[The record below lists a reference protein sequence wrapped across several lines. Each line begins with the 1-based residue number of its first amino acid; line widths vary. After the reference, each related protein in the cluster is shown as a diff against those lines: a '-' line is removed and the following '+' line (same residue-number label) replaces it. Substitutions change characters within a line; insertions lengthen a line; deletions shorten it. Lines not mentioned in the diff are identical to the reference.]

1 MILLRPDCLVFKTAA
16 GENVPATA
24 QEVTVELMSEQGSW
38 LDPEIVQNAA
48 AAVLHYFKD
57 EKKQSTVSVAEFSE
71 ALERVLRGLGF
82 DVKSAGAPATPKPE
96 PEAPPTKAVP
106 RRIAE
111 TNLHRFAGELGTSCE
126 LVFFPRLR
134 DELRRCLE
142 DSPQLLHFSG
152 LRDCVKHLTGTRR
165 WTPRCQSLHDQIV
178 DYLRGCLQNEDE
190 SRHCPLVV
198 Q

>member
-1 MILLRPDCLVFKTAA
+1 MILLRHDCLVFKTAA
-16 GENVPATA
+16 GESIPATA
-24 QEVTVELMSEQGSW
+24 QEVTVELMGEQGSW

-57 EKKQSTVSVAEFSE
+57 EKKQSAVSVAEFSE

-82 DVKSAGAPATPKPE
+82 DVKSAGAPATPKPG
-96 PEAPPTKAVP
+96 PEVPFTQSAP
-106 RRIAE
+106 RRIVE
-111 TNLHRFAGELGTSCE
+111 TNLHRFAGDLGTSCE
-126 LVFFPRLR
+126 LVFFTRLR

-152 LRDCVKHLTGTRR
+152 LRECVKHLTGTKR
-165 WTPRCQSLHDQIV
+165 WTTRCQSLHDQIV
-178 DYLRGCLQNEDE
+178 DYLRSCLHSERE
-190 SRHCPLVV
+190 ARHCPLVV